1 MQNVLACCVGREAL
15 QWAVLRILAAVMKT
29 LMEVSGD
36 ETGAL
41 QSCCVVLCMPNAVT
55 NRSSPQWFPSDD
67 GAPSE

>member
-1 MQNVLACCVGREAL
+1 MQNVLAYCVGREAL

-36 ETGAL
+36 EKGAL
-41 QSCCVVLCMPNAVT
+41 RSCCVVLCMPNGVT

-67 GAPSE
+67 DAPSE